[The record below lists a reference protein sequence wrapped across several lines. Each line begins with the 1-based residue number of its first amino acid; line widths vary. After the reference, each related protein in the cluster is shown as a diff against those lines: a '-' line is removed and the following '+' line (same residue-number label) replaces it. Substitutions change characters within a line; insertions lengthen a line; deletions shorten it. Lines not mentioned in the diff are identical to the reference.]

1 MADYEKRF
9 RGFSQAEEAE
19 CIAELEAHA
28 ASHGPGAL
36 STEDIEELLLL
47 LPANYFKLL
56 FRLRVRE
63 ITQGKK
69 DFPSVLAD
77 LSDAAEKLMEECR
90 QLLDS
95 EAEEDRDDM
104 ALIMDRLRLA
114 DPALW
119 FRTYQKLRAHS
130 LSMAIEL
137 EPSNKAR
144 PFEKP

>member
-1 MADYEKRF
+1 MPDYEKRF
-9 RGFSQAEEAE
+9 RGFAQEEVSK

-28 ASHGPGAL
+28 ASHGPGSL

-77 LSDAAEKLMEECR
+77 LNDAAEKLMQECR
-90 QLLDS
+90 ELLDS

-130 LSMAIEL
+130 LSMSIEL